1 MTWGPR
7 ANCVCVQLLNH
18 VRLVLIPWTVARQ
31 APLPLEFPRKNTG
44 MGSHFLLQEIFLTER
59 SNLHLLHLLHWK
71 ADFLPL
77 YYLGSP
83 CQITI
88 KVSKHILSMYF
99 ILISS
104 WSRAKSWQISPNSGP
119 SPCWT
124 AVIPPVCQEPHL
136 IFLKSTH
143 PGDSGQWQQKETS
156 WHVQKHGMW
165 YQLQTHWTNFLF
177 SQGILHM
184 GLETNSRIFKSFLKV

>member
-1 MTWGPR
+1 MCQKKKKRREENKGR
-7 ANCVCVQLLNH
+7 SKKRNKF
-18 VRLVLIPWTVARQ
+18 LI
-31 APLPLEFPRKNTG
+31 LDLIG
-44 MGSHFLLQEIFLTER
+44 
-59 SNLHLLHLLHWK
+59 
-71 ADFLPL
+71 
-77 YYLGSP
+77 
-83 CQITI
+83 I
-88 KVSKHILSMYF
+88 KTLWQTAKILSKHILSMYF